1 MLALSVGGRSSR
13 QAKALSNNPARSRNE
28 TCPVIFVESGNGIF
42 LHGQTYHLQPAD
54 VAAQIEG
61 DMSLV
66 RVHVVGKFLRFDT
79 KNLSAPGVPVFVKG
93 TVLARVEMK

>member
-1 MLALSVGGRSSR
+1 MPLEIQEPLQIGASEWRYKVDSESY
-13 QAKALSNNPARSRNE
+13 A
-28 TCPVIFVESGNGIF
+28 ESGNGIF